1 MRSFN
6 DIELNEKLN
15 GCAVQEP
22 SLFFKTAIGLFLVL
36 SMPFFA
42 FGASVGDHAGPDE
55 QEIDRGLETIA
66 VEIKPHGMS
75 IAPILAF
82 DSTFGTIFGAA
93 LFLSRPEKGYD
104 LTTKLNA
111 TTESD
116 LALFLDYRKWSE
128 TAYVY
133 RLEVTVDGFE
143 IPYYGEGSDTTEADE
158 ERIDQTAV
166 EAKFHLNHR
175 EDSKIKMGLFLDYR
189 LRNEVSVDGD
199 ETVRRFPDESRLGFG
214 YSLAYDTRDSSINP
228 AKGTFQ
234 RYSLLYLPESTT
246 SLDSAETFFQSIVD
260 LRGFYSPSDSITLAG
275 RVSAGTSWGG
285 DPTYLYRYSLGGS
298 HSLRGYFHNR
308 FRGKKFY
315 LAQGELRFPL
325 FWVVTGAVFA
335 DVGDVTDSGFE
346 SARSTFGGGL
356 RFLVPPDY
364 IAKVRFDYGKGE
376 DQESIYFVFGEAF

>member
-1 MRSFN
+1 MAF
-6 DIELNEKLN
+6 LAACLF
-15 GCAVQEP
+15 P
-22 SLFFKTAIGLFLVL
+22 SMA
-36 SMPFFA
+36 
-42 FGASVGDHAGPDE
+42 AGEHSRAGTDE
-55 QEIDRGLETIA
+55 QEIEAGLQSLA
-66 VEIKPHGMS
+66 VEMKPEGMS

-82 DSTFGTIFGAA
+82 DSTFGTVFGAA
-93 LFLSRPEKGYD
+93 LFLSKPEKGYD
-104 LTTKLNA
+104 LATKFNA

-116 LALFLDYRKWSE
+116 LALFLDYKKWSE
-128 TAYVY
+128 TGYVY
-133 RLEVTVDGFE
+133 RLEVTVDGFK
-143 IPYYGEGSDTTEADE
+143 IPYYGEGSDTVEADE
-158 ERIDQTAV
+158 VRIDQTAV
-166 EAKFHLNHR
+166 GAKFQLNHM

-199 ETVRRFPDESRLGFG
+199 ETVRLFPDESRLGFG
-214 YSLAYDTRDSSINP
+214 YSLAYDTRDSSISP
-228 AKGTFQ
+228 SKGTFQ
-234 RYSLLYLPESTT
+234 RYSFLYLPKSIT
-246 SLDSAETFFQSIVD
+246 SLDSAETFFQAELD
-260 LRGFYSPSDSITLAG
+260 FRGFYSLSSGVALAG
-275 RVSAGTSWGG
+275 RVNAGTSWAG

-356 RFLVPPDY
+356 RFLLPPDY
-364 IAKVRFDYGKGE
+364 IAKVRFDYGIGE